1 MMNMMS
7 ALLNTVMIPMAMVPA
22 ISNRSWD
29 DDDNDMPDLWL
40 DVPFDDDDYD
50 RYCSSDD
57 ELQEGIKIDGYD
69 DHQLY
74 WQ

>member
-1 MMNMMS
+1 MNMLS
-7 ALLNTVMIPMAMVPA
+7 ALLSTVTIPLAMVPA

-29 DDDNDMPDLWL
+29 EDDDDSPDLWL